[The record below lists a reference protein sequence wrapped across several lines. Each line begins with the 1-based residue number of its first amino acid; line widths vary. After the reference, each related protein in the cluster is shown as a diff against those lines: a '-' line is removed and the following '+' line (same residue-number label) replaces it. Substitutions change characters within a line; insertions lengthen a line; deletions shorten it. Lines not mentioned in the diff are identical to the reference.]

1 MGKMLKLAVSVV
13 VTVFSVLAVQPVS
26 AGFMDGL
33 KNVTSKATSLV
44 QKEDVAPAPVTAS
57 TTDSSCKTAQAAAT
71 ILNKKEFYAGYSKDF
86 QEYKAD
92 MEKGKVDKAFTAR
105 EEYIAKKKKD
115 PNVLFA
121 WEQSLMALDA
131 NKREDAIKYL
141 DLSEKLL
148 ETRADSSVTADAGKK
163 ALTEVVKFV
172 GFDEFGEY
180 EGEPFERILMLNYKS
195 IAYMLNGDRKAY
207 NVTRRAIDW
216 QNSEKKEFDKK
227 MAKAEKDL
235 QLEEKKQEQA
245 QAPAQAQ
252 NKSPNDSVAD
262 FKNVLKPIADIFN
275 GSKDKAQ
282 EVPSAF
288 VNPFGFYMAG
298 IVQEYDSYQDA
309 SLRDNAK
316 ISYQKALQLNPKS
329 KVIQQALQEIKG
341 KAPKDKRLIQ
351 IVVADGFAPEK
362 KVVSFDLPFS
372 GSTIPLKVPIYIE
385 DKSKVDKI
393 EVQDCKGKCLAKLS
407 QVADIDAIT
416 MRHQQDSLPTQ
427 RLRLAIT
434 VGRSIAEN
442 KVAQSAGFIGLIG
455 KKIRDDNTNPDMR
468 SWMGLPKQILAARL
482 LLPKGVDGLQLV
494 KYNADGKVL
503 GREKLKLRKNDHNF
517 VYARSID
524 DVMYINSG
532 NKMWVTM

>member
-1 MGKMLKLAVSVV
+1 MKKLNVFIAVLALSA
-13 VTVFSVLAVQPVS
+13 LAVQPVS

-33 KNVTSKATSLV
+33 KSVTDKASSLV
-44 QKEDVAPAPVTAS
+44 KKDSTAS
-57 TTDSSCKTAQAAAT
+57 TSTAASNTVSHDKTAVTAEK

-86 QEYKAD
+86 QEYKSD
-92 MEKGKVDKAFTAR
+92 IEDGKVDKAFTER

-121 WEQSLMALDA
+121 WEQSLLALDA
-131 NKREDAIKYL
+131 NKRDDAIKYL

-148 ETRADSSVTADAGKK
+148 EQRSDRSVTADVGNK
-163 ALTEVVKFV
+163 ALTEAVKFV

-216 QNSEKKEFDKK
+216 QNTEKKAFDKK
-227 MAKAEKDL
+227 IAKAKKDL
-235 QLEEKKQEQA
+235 KEEEKKQAQRQA
-245 QAPAQAQ
+245 QEQAQ
-252 NKSPNDSVAD
+252 NKSQNAS
-262 FKNVLKPIADIFN
+262 IADLKNILNPITEIFD
-275 GSKDKAQ
+275 GSKSKAQ

-298 IVQEYDSYQDA
+298 IVQEYDGYQDP
-309 SLRDNAK
+309 SLRDNAR

-329 KVIQQALQEIKG
+329 KVIKQALLEVKN

-362 KVVSFDLPFS
+362 KVASFELPFS
-372 GSTIPLKVPIYIE
+372 GSTIPLKVPIYVE
-385 DKSKVDKI
+385 DKNKVAKI
-393 EVQDCKGKCLAKLS
+393 EVQDCKGHCLAKLS

-416 MRHQQDSLPTQ
+416 MRHQYDSLPTQ
-427 RLRLAIT
+427 RLRLAIS

-482 LLPKGVDGLQLV
+482 LLSKGVDGLQLV
-494 KYNADGKVL
+494 KYKADGKVL
-503 GREKLKLRKNDHNF
+503 AREKLKLRKNDHNF
-517 VYARSID
+517 VYARSVD
-524 DVMYINSG
+524 DVMYINPG
-532 NKMWVTM
+532 NKMWVTL

>member
-1 MGKMLKLAVSVV
+1 MLDMKRLVACVAAIAISV
-13 VTVFSVLAVQPVS
+13 FAVQPAA

-33 KNVTSKATSLV
+33 KNVAGKATSLV
-44 QKEDVAPAPVTAS
+44 KKDDVAPANATA
-57 TTDSSCKTAQAAAT
+57 TNNAANGETAVAT

-86 QEYKAD
+86 QDCKSD
-92 MEKGKVDKAFTAR
+92 MEKGKVEKAFTKR
-105 EEYIAKKKKD
+105 EKYIAKKKKD

-131 NKREDAIKYL
+131 NKCDDAIKYL

-148 ETRADSSVTADAGKK
+148 ETRADRSVTAGAGKK
-163 ALTEVVKFV
+163 AFTEVVKFV

-216 QNSEKKEFDKK
+216 QNTEKKAFDKK
-227 MAKAEKDL
+227 IAQAKTDLKKEETKQPETKTENKSQNVALGDLKNLLKPIGDIFSASQAKAE
-235 QLEEKKQEQA
+235 
-245 QAPAQAQ
+245 
-252 NKSPNDSVAD
+252 
-262 FKNVLKPIADIFN
+262 
-275 GSKDKAQ
+275 

-298 IVQEYDSYQDA
+298 IVQEYDSYQDV
-309 SLRDNAK
+309 SLRDNAR
-316 ISYQKALQLNPKS
+316 ISYKKALQLNPKS
-329 KVIQQALQEIKG
+329 KVIKQALQEIKN
-341 KAPKDKRLIQ
+341 KAPKNKRLIQ

-362 KVVSFDLPFS
+362 KVTSFELPFS
-372 GSTIPLKVPIYIE
+372 GGVIPLKVPIYVE
-385 DKSKVDKI
+385 DESTVAKI
-393 EVQDCKGKCLAKLS
+393 EVQDCQGKCLATLS
-407 QVADIDAIT
+407 RVADIDAIT
-416 MRHQQDSLPTQ
+416 MRHQYDSLPSQ

-434 VGRSIAEN
+434 VGRSIVEN
-442 KVAQSAGFIGLIG
+442 KVAQSAGFIGMLG

-482 LLPKGVDGLQLV
+482 LLSKGVDGLQLV
-494 KYNADGKVL
+494 KYKADGKVL
-503 GREKLKLRKNDHNF
+503 ARQKLKLRKDDHNF

-524 DVMYINSG
+524 DVMYINTG
-532 NKMWVTM
+532 NKLWVTM